1 MGDWT
6 NPDGRVKLLHGDC
19 MIRMEE
25 IPSNSIDAIVTDPP
39 YGLAFMGKDWDD
51 ISTVKLFHHKWAV
64 HALRVLKPG
73 GHILSCG
80 GTRTYHRMVVA
91 LEDVGFGI
99 RDCVLWLYGSG
110 FPKSQDIA
118 KAIDKRLGAK
128 RDVLGT
134 QSGPGYAKANVD
146 QGAQNRDTMEWD
158 KVSSEP
164 VSDQAKEWEGWG
176 TALKPA
182 VEPICLARKPLKE
195 KTIARNILSYG
206 TGGLNIDASRV
217 GDGTGETRTVQYPD
231 MRGDNY
237 QQGKES
243 YADRGKVEYT
253 SVDKG
258 RYPANVILDEEAAQL
273 LDAQGKH
280 TQSRRDILT
289 SKPGQIYGGG
299 DGLPSFTGVYGF
311 DDSGGPSRFFYT
323 AKASVSERK
332 GSNHPTIKPLALMK
346 YLVTLITP
354 PGGTVLDPFA
364 GSGTTLEAAYQLGFS
379 AIGIEMDIENLT
391 TIIRRHE
398 QMAMRLE

>member
-1 MGDWT
+1 MSDWT
-6 NPDGRVKLLHGDC
+6 NSDGRVRLLHGDC

-25 IPSNSIDAIVTDPP
+25 LPSNSIDAIVTDPP

-64 HALRVLKPG
+64 PALRVLKPG

-91 LEDVGFGI
+91 LEDVGFEI
-99 RDCVLWLYGSG
+99 RDCIMWLYGGG
-110 FPKSQDIA
+110 FPKS
-118 KAIDKRLGAK
+118 KA
-128 RDVLGT
+128 
-134 QSGPGYAKANVD
+134 S
-146 QGAQNRDTMEWD
+146 
-158 KVSSEP
+158 
-164 VSDQAKEWEGWG
+164 
-176 TALKPA
+176 LKPA
-182 VEPICLARKPLKE
+182 VEPVCLARKPLKE
-195 KTIARNILSYG
+195 KSIENNIKMYG
-206 TGGLNIDASRV
+206 TGGLNI
-217 GDGTGETRTVQYPD
+217 E
-231 MRGDNY
+231 
-237 QQGKES
+237 ES
-243 YADRGKVEYT
+243 KTDDEN
-253 SVDKG
+253 G
-258 RYPANVILDEEAAQL
+258 RYPANVILDEEAAKL
-273 LDAQGKH
+273 LDEQGNFS
-280 TQSRRDILT
+280 QSRRDILT

-299 DGLPSFTGVYGF
+299 DGLPSFTGLYGF

-391 TIIRRHE
+391 TITRRHE
-398 QMAMRLE
+398 QMAMKLE